1 MLRFDGGSDA
11 PPGVESPKVS
21 GPAGDTARY
30 YVKVDEL
37 GRAYAT
43 GRRKTAVAS
52 VVLWPTPADRAASVR
67 VNGMDLADF
76 LGGHW
81 ALRHVVLSPFL
92 KTATTGEFTVTARVD
107 GGGLSGQAQAIRHG
121 ISTALQGIDLAFRKP
136 LRAAGFVTRDPR
148 RRERKKPG
156 QAGARKKFA
165 WVKR

>member
-1 MLRFDGGSDA
+1 MADAGRPGGER
-11 PPGVESPKVS
+11 PRQRH
-21 GPAGDTARY
+21 GPRRLPRRP
-30 YVKVDEL
+30 L
-37 GRAYAT
+37 G
-43 GRRKTAVAS
+43 
-52 VVLWPTPADRAASVR
+52 
-67 VNGMDLADF
+67 
-76 LGGHW
+76 
-81 ALRHVVLSPFL
+81 SPFL

>member
-1 MLRFDGGSDA
+1 MRLWHNVGGLKD
-11 PPGVESPKVS
+11 ESS
-21 GPAGDTARY
+21 TAGR
-30 YVKVDEL
+30 
-37 GRAYAT
+37 
-43 GRRKTAVAS
+43 
-52 VVLWPTPADRAASVR
+52 RAASADVDPPRPRSSRKSARSPGCTDAATRDAEAAAAWVR
-67 VNGMDLADF
+67 REGDATAALAHVLLWDQVS
-76 LGGHW
+76 
-81 ALRHVVLSPFL
+81 RHC
-92 KTATTGEFTVTARVD
+92 ARVD